1 MKNKKND
8 RFRTFMIIIYKDDE
22 NYFDYLN
29 FIIDKEFK
37 NKNYR
42 YCGIVHDK
50 DIDDTNGELK
60 KEHEHIVL
68 YFDNPRTIN
77 SISKEMGIP
86 PQYIEVYSS
95 LKTALLY
102 LLHYNQGDKA
112 QYSIDDTYGDLK
124 LELKKLIKNSV
135 KTEEERV
142 LQLLD
147 IIDNYY
153 KYTSYSKFLR
163 DVCNMGL
170 YDILRRNN
178 YMFLKVL
185 DKKNENFYNN

>member
-1 MKNKKND
+1 MENK
-8 RFRTFMIIIYKDDE
+8 RYRTFMLIVYKDDV
-22 NYFDYLN
+22 NYYDYIN
-29 FIIDKEFK
+29 FILNKEFK
-37 NKNYR
+37 NKNFK

-50 DIDDTNGELK
+50 DYNDNGEIK

-77 SISKEMGIP
+77 SISKEMNLP
-86 PQYIEVYSS
+86 PQYIEKYKS

-102 LLHYNQGDKA
+102 LLHFNQGDKA
-112 QYSIDDTYGDLK
+112 QYSIEDTYGDLQ
-124 LELKKLIKNSV
+124 LELKKLIKNNV

-153 KYTSYSKFLR
+153 SYTSYSKFLR

-178 YMFLKVL
+178 YMFLKCL
-185 DKKNENFYNN
+185 DKKNENFYNNH